1 MRSLEEQYDDCK
13 HTIRSYVVEA
23 LNESA
28 EYIRKVTQGTE
39 ETQTITG
46 IALDICPWHEDIG
59 LSLRLH
65 SEYYALGEMRNDM
78 AWRYN
83 SANWAHFG
91 FTDNFEIPSLSGA
104 NRLIAEIYEQGDGDS
119 EDHGIVSPSPRDF
132 AHLIFMAGADALLDT
147 DISTILNNLG
157 IDAPDV
163 DEDFIPGPFDYIV
176 TDPDGSLD
184 ANYCDII
191 LANRVMKRLLR

>member
-1 MRSLEEQYDDCK
+1 MRHLEEQYDECK
-13 HTIRSYVVEA
+13 HRIRSSVLEA
-23 LNESA
+23 LNQSA
-28 EYIRKVTQGTE
+28 EYVRKITQGPD
-39 ETQTITG
+39 ETQVVSG
-46 IALDICPWHEDIG
+46 IALDICPWHESIG
-59 LSLRLH
+59 LSLRLE
-65 SEYYALGEMRNDM
+65 SEYSALGEMSDDM
-78 AWRYN
+78 QLRYN

-91 FTDNFEIPSLSGA
+91 FTDNFEIPSLPGA
-104 NRLIAEIYEQGDGDS
+104 NRLIAKIYEQGDGDS
-119 EDHGIVSPSPRDF
+119 EDHDIVSPSPRDF